1 MKRIIFK
8 LLLFINS
15 TLLVIYMGLE
25 INIQMPCS
33 ISKIVSLFLSSLMLI
48 DAAYVSSCNIKNN
61 KAISLF
67 CGLLALDSWYI
78 LLSFS
83 DNAITNIAFYAL
95 NPVIWYIFINFILM
109 FLFQGSG
116 YKFKKATNFC
126 LTGTCICSLI
136 GIVISDNVFA
146 LLYGV
151 QFLASWL
158 CFILV
163 IAYHRKRAAFVLK
176 AEWKCILLSLVAV
189 IILFIAYCLT
199 TRGIKGNLSNF
210 GVYIPVLLFSISI
223 HGIIL
228 KEHRSFPLSA
238 IFSSF
243 QLMLILL
250 FGIIIY
256 GLITMT
262 LGIGWVSFLL
272 MLDAM
277 FVLIYF
283 CNIILDFNLRQGAG
297 NMVMENKYNAAL
309 AQLQQEEQINLE
321 FSNFLHDNILQD
333 LLSIKNL
340 MYKSTKPDIQKI
352 ITETLDSMNI
362 YIREQMQNYH
372 PVLLSKLTIKENY
385 QNLLAYIAQSFPE
398 RRISIVFDCP
408 ASLFLVPPYDIFI
421 YRLLKELVT
430 NVYKHSTG
438 EKAWITLTQDNGMIV
453 LCVKDN
459 GSADTDSLTSV
470 DSSKHRGLAL
480 STDRVHSMDGT
491 VSITQ
496 NFPRGICVCISLPMK
511 GDASY
516 QYFISR

>member
-15 TLLVIYMGLE
+15 TLLIIYMGLE

-48 DAAYVSSCNIKNN
+48 DATYVSSCNIRDN

-67 CGLLALDSWYI
+67 CGLLALDGWYM
-78 LLSFS
+78 LLSVS
-83 DNAITNIAFYAL
+83 DNAAADIVFYAL
-95 NPVIWYIFINFILM
+95 SPVIWCIFINFILM

-116 YKFKKATNFC
+116 YKFKKAANLC
-126 LTGTCICSLI
+126 LTGTCICSLV
-136 GIVISDNVFA
+136 GILISDNVFA
-146 LLYGV
+146 LLYDI
-151 QFLASWL
+151 QFLLSWL
-158 CFILV
+158 CFV
-163 IAYHRKRAAFVLK
+163 FVVAYHRKRTAFVLK
-176 AEWKCILLSLVAV
+176 AEWKSILSSLVV
-189 IILFIAYCLT
+189 IIILFIAYCLT
-199 TRGIKGNLSNF
+199 TMGIKGNLSNF
-210 GVYIPVLLFSISI
+210 GVYIPVLLFSMSI
-223 HGIIL
+223 HSIIL
-228 KEHRSFPLSA
+228 KEHHSFPLSA
-238 IFSSF
+238 IFSTF

-250 FGIIIY
+250 FGVAVCA
-256 GLITMT
+256 LITMT
-262 LGIGWVSFLL
+262 LGIGWLSFLL

-277 FVLIYF
+277 FVFIYV
-283 CNIILDFNLRQGAG
+283 CNIILDFNLRQGGG
-297 NMVMENKYNAAL
+297 NMVMESKYNAAL
-309 AQLQQEEQINLE
+309 ARLQQEEQINLE

-333 LLSIKNL
+333 LLSIKN
-340 MYKSTKPDIQKI
+340 MMHKSTRPDIQKI

-385 QNLLAYIAQSFPE
+385 QNLLAYIAQLFPE
-398 RRISIVFDCP
+398 RHVGIVFNCP
-408 ASLFLVPPYDIFI
+408 DSLFLVPPYDIFI
-421 YRLLKELVT
+421 YRLMKELVT

-496 NFPRGICVCISLPMK
+496 NFPHGICVCISLPMK

>member
-262 LGIGWVSFLL
+262 LGIGWLSFLL

>member
-95 NPVIWYIFINFILM
+95 SPVIWYIFINFILM

>member
-1 MKRIIFK
+1 MKRMIFK
-8 LLLFINS
+8 LLLFINFI
-15 TLLVIYMGLE
+15 LLILYMGLE

-33 ISKIVSLFLSSLMLI
+33 MSKTVSVFLSSLMLI
-48 DAAYVSSCNIKNN
+48 DASYVSSCNIRDN

-67 CGLLALDSWYI
+67 CGLLALDGWYI
-78 LLSFS
+78 SLSVS
-83 DNAITNIAFYAL
+83 HNAITNIAFYAL
-95 NPVIWYIFINFILM
+95 SPVIWCIFIHFILM

-116 YKFKKATNFC
+116 YKFKKAANLC

-136 GIVISDNVFA
+136 GILISDNMFA
-146 LLYGV
+146 LLYGI

-158 CFILV
+158 CFIFV
-163 IAYHRKRAAFVLK
+163 VAYHRKRVAFVLK
-176 AEWKCILLSLVAV
+176 AEWKSILFSLVV
-189 IILFIAYCLT
+189 IIILFIAYCLT
-199 TRGIKGNLSNF
+199 TMGIKGNFSNF
-210 GVYIPVLLFSISI
+210 GVYIPVLLFSMSI

-228 KEHRSFPLSA
+228 KEHRSFPLSS
-238 IFSSF
+238 IFSRF
-243 QLMLILL
+243 QLLLILL
-250 FGIIIY
+250 FGVIIC

-262 LGIGWVSFLL
+262 LGIGWLSFLL

-277 FVLIYF
+277 FVFIYV
-283 CNIILDFNLRQGAG
+283 CNIILDFNLRQVSG
-297 NMVMENKYNAAL
+297 NMVMESKYNAAL

-333 LLSIKNL
+333 LLSIKN
-340 MYKSTKPDIQKI
+340 MMHKSTSPEIQKI
-352 ITETLDSMNI
+352 ITQTLDNMNS

-385 QNLLAYIAQSFPE
+385 QNLLAYIAQSFPD
-398 RRISIVFDCP
+398 RHVSIVFDCSD
-408 ASLFLVPPYDIFI
+408 SLFLVPPYDIFI

-438 EKAWITLTQDNGMIV
+438 EKAWITLTQDHGMIV

-459 GSADTDSLTSV
+459 GSADTDSLTCV

-480 STDRVHSMDGT
+480 SADRVHRMDGT
-491 VSITQ
+491 VSITP
-496 NFPRGICVCISLPMK
+496 NFPHGICVCINLPMK

>member
-15 TLLVIYMGLE
+15 ILLVIYMGLE

-48 DAAYVSSCNIKNN
+48 DAAYVSSCNIRDN

-78 LLSFS
+78 LLSVS
-83 DNAITNIAFYAL
+83 DNAVTNIAFYAL
-95 NPVIWYIFINFILM
+95 GPVIWCVFINFILV

-116 YKFKKATNFC
+116 YKFKKITNFC

-136 GIVISDNVFA
+136 GILISDNMFA
-146 LLYGV
+146 LLYGI

-158 CFILV
+158 CFIFV
-163 IAYHRKRAAFVLK
+163 VAYHRKRAAFVLK

-189 IILFIAYCLT
+189 IILFIAYCLA
-199 TRGIKGNLSNF
+199 TRGINGNLSNF

-243 QLMLILL
+243 QLILILL
-250 FGIIIY
+250 FGVTIC

-262 LGIGWVSFLL
+262 LGIGWLSFLL

-277 FVLIYF
+277 FVFIYV
-283 CNIILDFNLRQGAG
+283 CNIILDFNLRQGGG
-297 NMVMENKYNAAL
+297 NMVMESKYNAAL

-333 LLSIKNL
+333 LLSIKN
-340 MYKSTKPDIQKI
+340 MMHKSTSPDIQKI
-352 ITETLDSMNI
+352 ITQTLDNMSI
-362 YIREQMQNYH
+362 YIREQIQNCH
-372 PVLLSKLTIKENY
+372 PVLLSKLTVKENY
-385 QNLLAYIAQSFPE
+385 QNLLAYIAQSFPD
-398 RRISIVFDCP
+398 RHISIVFDCSD
-408 ASLFLVPPYDIFI
+408 SLFLVPPYDIFI

-438 EKAWITLTQDNGMIV
+438 EKAWITLTQDNGIIV

-459 GSADTDSLTSV
+459 GSADIDSLTCV

-480 STDRVHSMDGT
+480 SADRVHSMDGT
-491 VSITQ
+491 VSITP
-496 NFPRGICVCISLPMK
+496 NFPHGICVCINLPMK

>member
-1 MKRIIFK
+1 MKRMIFK
-8 LLLFINS
+8 LLLFINFI
-15 TLLVIYMGLE
+15 LLILYMGLE

-33 ISKIVSLFLSSLMLI
+33 MSKTVSVFLSSLMLI
-48 DAAYVSSCNIKNN
+48 DASYVSSCNIRDN

-67 CGLLALDSWYI
+67 CGLLALDGWYI
-78 LLSFS
+78 SLSVS

-95 NPVIWYIFINFILM
+95 SPVIWCIFIHFILM

-116 YKFKKATNFC
+116 YKFKKAANLC

-136 GIVISDNVFA
+136 GILISDNMFA
-146 LLYGV
+146 LLYGI

-158 CFILV
+158 CFIFV
-163 IAYHRKRAAFVLK
+163 AAYHRKRAAFVLK
-176 AEWKCILLSLVAV
+176 AEWKSILFSLVV
-189 IILFIAYCLT
+189 IIILFIAYCLT
-199 TRGIKGNLSNF
+199 TMGIKGNLSNF
-210 GVYIPVLLFSISI
+210 GVYIPVLLFSMSI

-238 IFSSF
+238 IFSRF
-243 QLMLILL
+243 QLLLLLL
-250 FGIIIY
+250 FGVIIC

-262 LGIGWVSFLL
+262 FGIGRLSYLL

-277 FVLIYF
+277 FAFIYV
-283 CNIILDFNLRQGAG
+283 CNIILDFNLRQGSG
-297 NMVMENKYNAAL
+297 NMVMESKYNAAL

-333 LLSIKNL
+333 LLSIKNM
-340 MYKSTKPDIQKI
+340 MYKSTSPEIQKI
-352 ITETLDSMNI
+352 ITQTLDHMNS

-385 QNLLAYIAQSFPE
+385 QNLLAYIAQSFPD
-398 RRISIVFDCP
+398 RHISIVFDCSD
-408 ASLFLVPPYDIFI
+408 SLFLVPPYDIFI

-438 EKAWITLTQDNGMIV
+438 EKAWITLTQDHGMIV

-459 GSADTDSLTSV
+459 GSADTDSLTCV

-480 STDRVHSMDGT
+480 SADRVHSMDGT
-491 VSITQ
+491 VSITP
-496 NFPRGICVCISLPMK
+496 NFPHGICVCISLPMK

>member
-15 TLLVIYMGLE
+15 ILLVIYMGLE

-48 DAAYVSSCNIKNN
+48 DAAYVSSCNIRDN

-78 LLSFS
+78 LLSVS
-83 DNAITNIAFYAL
+83 DNAVTNIAFYAL
-95 NPVIWYIFINFILM
+95 GPVIWCVFINFILV

-116 YKFKKATNFC
+116 YKFKKITNFC

-136 GIVISDNVFA
+136 GILISDNMFA
-146 LLYGV
+146 LLYGI

-158 CFILV
+158 CFIFV
-163 IAYHRKRAAFVLK
+163 VAYHRKRAAFVLK

-189 IILFIAYCLT
+189 IILFIAYCLA
-199 TRGIKGNLSNF
+199 TRGINGNLSNF

-243 QLMLILL
+243 QLILILL
-250 FGIIIY
+250 FGVTIC

-262 LGIGWVSFLL
+262 LGIGWLSFLL

-277 FVLIYF
+277 FVFIYV
-283 CNIILDFNLRQGAG
+283 CNIILDFNLRQGGG
-297 NMVMENKYNAAL
+297 NMVMESKYNAAL

-333 LLSIKNL
+333 LLSIKN
-340 MYKSTKPDIQKI
+340 MMHKSTSPDIQKI
-352 ITETLDSMNI
+352 ITQTLDNMSI
-362 YIREQMQNYH
+362 YIREQIQNCH
-372 PVLLSKLTIKENY
+372 PVLLSKLTVKENY
-385 QNLLAYIAQSFPE
+385 QNLLAYIAQSFPD
-398 RRISIVFDCP
+398 RHISIVFDCSD
-408 ASLFLVPPYDIFI
+408 SLFLVPPYDIFI

-459 GSADTDSLTSV
+459 GSADTDSLTYA
-470 DSSKHRGLAL
+470 DASKHRGLAL
-480 STDRVHSMDGT
+480 SADRVHSMDGT
-491 VSITQ
+491 VSITP
-496 NFPRGICVCISLPMK
+496 NFPHGISVCIHLPMK

>member
-15 TLLVIYMGLE
+15 ILLVIYMGLE

-48 DAAYVSSCNIKNN
+48 DAAYVSSCNIRDN

-78 LLSFS
+78 LLSVS
-83 DNAITNIAFYAL
+83 DNAVTNIAFYAL
-95 NPVIWYIFINFILM
+95 GPVIWCVFINFILV

-116 YKFKKATNFC
+116 YKFKKITNFC

-136 GIVISDNVFA
+136 GILISDNMFA
-146 LLYGV
+146 LLYGI

-158 CFILV
+158 CFIFV
-163 IAYHRKRAAFVLK
+163 VAYHRKRAAFVLK

-189 IILFIAYCLT
+189 IILFIAYCLA
-199 TRGIKGNLSNF
+199 TRGINGNLSNF

-243 QLMLILL
+243 QLILILL
-250 FGIIIY
+250 FGVTIC

-262 LGIGWVSFLL
+262 LGIGWLSFLL

-277 FVLIYF
+277 FVLIYV
-283 CNIILDFNLRQGAG
+283 CNIILDFNLRQGGG
-297 NMVMENKYNAAL
+297 NMVMESKYNAAL

-333 LLSIKNL
+333 LLSIKN
-340 MYKSTKPDIQKI
+340 MMHKSTSPDIQKI
-352 ITETLDSMNI
+352 ITQTLDNMSI
-362 YIREQMQNYH
+362 YIREQIQNCH
-372 PVLLSKLTIKENY
+372 PVLLSKLTVKENY
-385 QNLLAYIAQSFPE
+385 QNLLAYIAQSFPD
-398 RRISIVFDCP
+398 RHISIVFDCSD
-408 ASLFLVPPYDIFI
+408 SLFLVPPYDIFI

-459 GSADTDSLTSV
+459 GSADTDSLTYA
-470 DSSKHRGLAL
+470 DASKHRGLAL
-480 STDRVHSMDGT
+480 SADRVHSMDGT
-491 VSITQ
+491 VSITP
-496 NFPRGICVCISLPMK
+496 NFPHGICVCINLPMK

>member
-25 INIQMPCS
+25 INIQRPCS
-33 ISKIVSLFLSSLMLI
+33 ISKTVSVFLSSLMLI
-48 DAAYVSSCNIKNN
+48 DATYVSSCNIKDN

-78 LLSFS
+78 LLSVS
-83 DNAITNIAFYAL
+83 DNASTNIAFYAL
-95 NPVIWYIFINFILM
+95 SPVIWYIFINFILM

-116 YKFKKATNFC
+116 YKFKKVTNFC

-136 GIVISDNVFA
+136 GIFISDNMFA
-146 LLYGV
+146 LLYGI
-151 QFLASWL
+151 QFLVSWL
-158 CFILV
+158 CFIFV
-163 IAYHRKRAAFVLK
+163 VAYHRKRTTFVLK
-176 AEWKCILLSLVAV
+176 AEWKSILFSLVV
-189 IILFIAYCLT
+189 IIILFIAYCLT
-199 TRGIKGNLSNF
+199 TTGIKGNLSNF
-210 GVYIPVLLFSISI
+210 GVYIPVLLFSMSI
-223 HGIIL
+223 HSIIL

-262 LGIGWVSFLL
+262 LGTGWLSFLL
-272 MLDAM
+272 MSDAM
-277 FVLIYF
+277 FVFIYV
-283 CNIILDFNLRQGAG
+283 CNIILDFNLRQKAG
-297 NMVMENKYNAAL
+297 NMVMESKYNAAL

-333 LLSIKNL
+333 LLSIKNM

-352 ITETLDSMNI
+352 ITETLDNMNI

-372 PVLLSKLTIKENY
+372 PVLLSKLTTKENY

-398 RRISIVFDCP
+398 RRISIVFNCP
-408 ASLFLVPPYDIFI
+408 DSLFLVPPYDIFI

-438 EKAWITLTQDNGMIV
+438 EQAWVTLSQDNGMIG

-459 GSADTDSLTSV
+459 GSADADSLIYA

-491 VSITQ
+491 ISITQ
-496 NFPRGICVCISLPMK
+496 NFPHGICVCINLPMK
-511 GDASY
+511 GAVSY

>member
-33 ISKIVSLFLSSLMLI
+33 ISKTVSLFLSSLMLI
-48 DAAYVSSCNIKNN
+48 DAAYVSSCNIKDN

-78 LLSFS
+78 LLSVS

-95 NPVIWYIFINFILM
+95 SPVIWYIFINFILM

-116 YKFKKATNFC
+116 YKFKKVTNFC

-136 GIVISDNVFA
+136 GIFISDNVFA
-146 LLYGV
+146 LLYGI
-151 QFLASWL
+151 QFLVSWL
-158 CFILV
+158 CFIFV

-189 IILFIAYCLT
+189 IVLFIAYCLT

-250 FGIIIY
+250 FGIIIC

-262 LGIGWVSFLL
+262 LGIGRLSFLL

-277 FVLIYF
+277 FVLIYV
-283 CNIILDFNLRQGAG
+283 CNIILDFNLRQGG
-297 NMVMENKYNAAL
+297 GDMVMESSY
-309 AQLQQEEQINLE
+309 
-321 FSNFLHDNILQD
+321 SR
-333 LLSIKNL
+333 
-340 MYKSTKPDIQKI
+340 KS
-352 ITETLDSMNI
+352 
-362 YIREQMQNYH
+362 R
-372 PVLLSKLTIKENY
+372 
-385 QNLLAYIAQSFPE
+385 
-398 RRISIVFDCP
+398 
-408 ASLFLVPPYDIFI
+408 
-421 YRLLKELVT
+421 
-430 NVYKHSTG
+430 
-438 EKAWITLTQDNGMIV
+438 
-453 LCVKDN
+453 
-459 GSADTDSLTSV
+459 
-470 DSSKHRGLAL
+470 
-480 STDRVHSMDGT
+480 
-491 VSITQ
+491 
-496 NFPRGICVCISLPMK
+496 
-511 GDASY
+511 
-516 QYFISR
+516 

>member
-15 TLLVIYMGLE
+15 ILLVIYMGLE

-48 DAAYVSSCNIKNN
+48 DAAYVSSCNIRDN

-78 LLSFS
+78 LLSVS
-83 DNAITNIAFYAL
+83 DNAVTNIAFYAL
-95 NPVIWYIFINFILM
+95 GPVIWCVFINFILV

-116 YKFKKATNFC
+116 YKFKKITNFC

-136 GIVISDNVFA
+136 GILISDNMFA
-146 LLYGV
+146 LLYGI

-158 CFILV
+158 CFIFV
-163 IAYHRKRAAFVLK
+163 VAYHRKRAAFVLK

-189 IILFIAYCLT
+189 IILFIAYCLA
-199 TRGIKGNLSNF
+199 TRGINGNLSNF

-243 QLMLILL
+243 QLILILL
-250 FGIIIY
+250 FGVTIC

-262 LGIGWVSFLL
+262 LGIGWLSFLL

-277 FVLIYF
+277 FVFIYV
-283 CNIILDFNLRQGAG
+283 CNIILDFNLRQGGG
-297 NMVMENKYNAAL
+297 NMVMESKYNAAL

-333 LLSIKNL
+333 LLSIKN
-340 MYKSTKPDIQKI
+340 MIHKSTSPDIQKI
-352 ITETLDSMNI
+352 ITQTLDNMSI
-362 YIREQMQNYH
+362 YIREQIQNCH
-372 PVLLSKLTIKENY
+372 PVLLSKLTVKENY
-385 QNLLAYIAQSFPE
+385 QNLLAYIAQSFPD
-398 RRISIVFDCP
+398 RHISIVFDCSD
-408 ASLFLVPPYDIFI
+408 SLFLVPPYDIFI

-459 GSADTDSLTSV
+459 GSADTDSLTYA
-470 DSSKHRGLAL
+470 DASKHRGLAL
-480 STDRVHSMDGT
+480 SADRVHSMDGT
-491 VSITQ
+491 VSITP
-496 NFPRGICVCISLPMK
+496 NFPHGICVCINLPMK

>member
-48 DAAYVSSCNIKNN
+48 DAAYVSSCNIRDN

-78 LLSFS
+78 LLSVS
-83 DNAITNIAFYAL
+83 DNAVTNIAFYAL
-95 NPVIWYIFINFILM
+95 GPVIWCVFINFILV

-116 YKFKKATNFC
+116 YKFKKITNFC

-136 GIVISDNVFA
+136 GILISDNMFA
-146 LLYGV
+146 LLYGI

-158 CFILV
+158 CFIFV
-163 IAYHRKRAAFVLK
+163 VAYHRKRAAFVLK

-189 IILFIAYCLT
+189 IILFIAYCLA
-199 TRGIKGNLSNF
+199 TRGINGNLSNF

-250 FGIIIY
+250 FGVIIC

-262 LGIGWVSFLL
+262 LGIGWLSFLL

-277 FVLIYF
+277 FVFIYV
-283 CNIILDFNLRQGAG
+283 CNIILDFNLRQGGG
-297 NMVMENKYNAAL
+297 NMVMESKYNAAL

-333 LLSIKNL
+333 LLSIKN
-340 MYKSTKPDIQKI
+340 MMHKSTSPDIQKI
-352 ITETLDSMNI
+352 ITQTLDNMSI
-362 YIREQMQNYH
+362 YIREQIQNCH
-372 PVLLSKLTIKENY
+372 PVLLSKLTVKENY
-385 QNLLAYIAQSFPE
+385 QNLLAYIAQSFPD
-398 RRISIVFDCP
+398 RHISIVFDCSD
-408 ASLFLVPPYDIFI
+408 SLFLVPPYDIFI

-459 GSADTDSLTSV
+459 GSADTDSLTYA
-470 DSSKHRGLAL
+470 DASKHRGLAL
-480 STDRVHSMDGT
+480 SADRVHSMDGT
-491 VSITQ
+491 VSITP
-496 NFPRGICVCISLPMK
+496 NFPHGICVCINLPMK

>member
-15 TLLVIYMGLE
+15 ILLVIYMGLE

-48 DAAYVSSCNIKNN
+48 DAAYVSSCNIRDN

-78 LLSFS
+78 LLSVS
-83 DNAITNIAFYAL
+83 DNAVTNIAFYAL
-95 NPVIWYIFINFILM
+95 GPVIWCVFINFILV

-116 YKFKKATNFC
+116 YKFKKITNFC

-136 GIVISDNVFA
+136 GILISDNMFA
-146 LLYGV
+146 LLYGI

-158 CFILV
+158 CFIFV
-163 IAYHRKRAAFVLK
+163 VAYHRKRAAFVLK

-189 IILFIAYCLT
+189 IILFIAYCLA
-199 TRGIKGNLSNF
+199 TRGINGNLSNF

-243 QLMLILL
+243 QLILILL
-250 FGIIIY
+250 FGVTIC

-262 LGIGWVSFLL
+262 LGIGWLSFLL

-277 FVLIYF
+277 FVFIYV
-283 CNIILDFNLRQGAG
+283 CNIILDFNLRQGGG
-297 NMVMENKYNAAL
+297 NMVMESKYNAAL

-333 LLSIKNL
+333 LLSIKN
-340 MYKSTKPDIQKI
+340 MMHKSTSPDIQKI
-352 ITETLDSMNI
+352 ITQTLDNMSI
-362 YIREQMQNYH
+362 YIREQIQNCH
-372 PVLLSKLTIKENY
+372 PVLLSKLTVKENY
-385 QNLLAYIAQSFPE
+385 QNLLAYIAQSFPD
-398 RRISIVFDCP
+398 RHISIVFDCSD
-408 ASLFLVPPYDIFI
+408 SLFLVPPYDIFI

-459 GSADTDSLTSV
+459 GSADTDSLTYA
-470 DSSKHRGLAL
+470 DASKHRGLAL
-480 STDRVHSMDGT
+480 SADRVHSMDGT
-491 VSITQ
+491 VSITP
-496 NFPRGICVCISLPMK
+496 NFPHGICVCIHLPMK

>member
-8 LLLFINS
+8 LLLFINY
-15 TLLVIYMGLE
+15 TLLIIYIGLE

-48 DAAYVSSCNIKNN
+48 DATYVSSCNIRDN

-67 CGLLALDSWYI
+67 CGLLALDGWYM
-78 LLSFS
+78 LLSVS
-83 DNAITNIAFYAL
+83 DNAAADIVFYAL
-95 NPVIWYIFINFILM
+95 SPVIWCIFINFILM

-116 YKFKKATNFC
+116 YKFKKAANLC
-126 LTGTCICSLI
+126 LTGTCICSLV
-136 GIVISDNVFA
+136 GILISDNVFA
-146 LLYGV
+146 LLYDI
-151 QFLASWL
+151 QFLLSWL
-158 CFILV
+158 CFV
-163 IAYHRKRAAFVLK
+163 FVVAYHRKRTAFVLK
-176 AEWKCILLSLVAV
+176 AEWKSILSSLVV
-189 IILFIAYCLT
+189 IIILFIAYCLT
-199 TRGIKGNLSNF
+199 TMGIKGNLSNF
-210 GVYIPVLLFSISI
+210 GVYIPALLFSMSI
-223 HGIIL
+223 HSIIL
-228 KEHRSFPLSA
+228 KEHHSFPLSA
-238 IFSSF
+238 IFSRF

-250 FGIIIY
+250 FGVAVCA
-256 GLITMT
+256 LITMT
-262 LGIGWVSFLL
+262 LGISWLSFLL

-277 FVLIYF
+277 FVFIYV
-283 CNIILDFNLRQGAG
+283 CNIILDFNLRQGRG
-297 NMVMENKYNAAL
+297 NMVMESKYNAAL
-309 AQLQQEEQINLE
+309 AQLQQEERIYLE

-333 LLSIKNL
+333 LLSIKN
-340 MYKSTKPDIQKI
+340 MMHKSARPDIQKI

-385 QNLLAYIAQSFPE
+385 QNLLAYIAQLFPE
-398 RRISIVFDCP
+398 RHVGIVFNCP
-408 ASLFLVPPYDIFI
+408 DSLFLVPPYDIFI
-421 YRLLKELVT
+421 YRLMKELVT

-496 NFPRGICVCISLPMK
+496 NFLHGICVCISLPMK

>member
-1 MKRIIFK
+1 MKRIIIK

-15 TLLVIYMGLE
+15 ILLIIYMGLE

-33 ISKIVSLFLSSLMLI
+33 MSKTVSVFLSSLMLI
-48 DAAYVSSCNIKNN
+48 DAAYVSSCNIRDN

-67 CGLLALDSWYI
+67 CGLLALDGWYM
-78 LLSFS
+78 LLSVS
-83 DNAITNIAFYAL
+83 DNAIADIVFYAL
-95 NPVIWYIFINFILM
+95 SPVIWCIFINFILM

-116 YKFKKATNFC
+116 YKFKKAANLC

-136 GIVISDNVFA
+136 GILISDNVFA
-146 LLYGV
+146 LLYGI

-158 CFILV
+158 CFIFI

-176 AEWKCILLSLVAV
+176 AEWKSILFSLMAI

-199 TRGIKGNLSNF
+199 TMGIKGNLSNF

-250 FGIIIY
+250 FGIIIC
-256 GLITMT
+256 GLITIT
-262 LGIGWVSFLL
+262 LGIGWLSFLL

-277 FVLIYF
+277 FVLIYV
-283 CNIILDFNLRQGAG
+283 CNIILDFNLRQGGG
-297 NMVMENKYNAAL
+297 NMVIENKYNAAL

-333 LLSIKNL
+333 LLSIKN
-340 MYKSTKPDIQKI
+340 MMHKSTSPDIQKI
-352 ITETLDSMNI
+352 ITQTLDNMSI
-362 YIREQMQNYH
+362 YIREQIQNCH
-372 PVLLSKLTIKENY
+372 PVLLSKLTVKENY
-385 QNLLAYIAQSFPE
+385 QNLLAYIAQSFPD
-398 RRISIVFDCP
+398 RHISIVFDCSD
-408 ASLFLVPPYDIFI
+408 SLFLVPPYDIFI

-459 GSADTDSLTSV
+459 GSADTDSLTYA
-470 DSSKHRGLAL
+470 DASKHRGLAL
-480 STDRVHSMDGT
+480 SADRVHSMDGT
-491 VSITQ
+491 VSITP
-496 NFPRGICVCISLPMK
+496 NFPHGICVCINLPMK

>member
-25 INIQMPCS
+25 INIQRPCS
-33 ISKIVSLFLSSLMLI
+33 ISKTVSVFLSSLMLI
-48 DAAYVSSCNIKNN
+48 DATYVSSCNIKDN

-78 LLSFS
+78 LLSVS
-83 DNAITNIAFYAL
+83 DNASTNIAFYAL
-95 NPVIWYIFINFILM
+95 SPVIWYIFINFILM

-116 YKFKKATNFC
+116 YKFKKVTNFC

-136 GIVISDNVFA
+136 GIFISDNMFA
-146 LLYGV
+146 LLYGI
-151 QFLASWL
+151 QFLVSWL
-158 CFILV
+158 CFIFV
-163 IAYHRKRAAFVLK
+163 VAYHRKRTAFVIK
-176 AEWKCILLSLVAV
+176 AEWKSILFSLVV
-189 IILFIAYCLT
+189 IIILFIAYCLT
-199 TRGIKGNLSNF
+199 TTGIKGNLSNF
-210 GVYIPVLLFSISI
+210 GVYIPVLLFSMSI
-223 HGIIL
+223 HSIIL

-238 IFSSF
+238 ILSSF

-262 LGIGWVSFLL
+262 LGTGWLSFLL
-272 MLDAM
+272 MSDAM
-277 FVLIYF
+277 FVFIYV
-283 CNIILDFNLRQGAG
+283 CNIILDFNLRQKAG
-297 NMVMENKYNAAL
+297 NMVMESKYNAAL

-333 LLSIKNL
+333 LLSIKNM

-352 ITETLDSMNI
+352 ITETLDNMNI

-372 PVLLSKLTIKENY
+372 PVLLSKLTTKENY

-398 RRISIVFDCP
+398 RRISIVFNCP
-408 ASLFLVPPYDIFI
+408 DSLFLVPPYDIFI

-438 EKAWITLTQDNGMIV
+438 EQAWVTLSQDNGMIG

-459 GSADTDSLTSV
+459 GSADADSLIYA

-491 VSITQ
+491 ISITQ
-496 NFPRGICVCISLPMK
+496 NFPHGICVCINLPMK
-511 GDASY
+511 GDVSY

>member
-15 TLLVIYMGLE
+15 TLFIIYMGLE

-33 ISKIVSLFLSSLMLI
+33 ISKIVSLFLSSLMLA
-48 DAAYVSSCNIKNN
+48 DATYVSSCNIRDN

-67 CGLLALDSWYI
+67 CGLLALDGWYM
-78 LLSFS
+78 LLSVS
-83 DNAITNIAFYAL
+83 DNTIADIVFYAL
-95 NPVIWYIFINFILM
+95 SPVIWCIFINFILM

-116 YKFKKATNFC
+116 YKFKKATIFC

-136 GIVISDNVFA
+136 GILISDNVFA
-146 LLYGV
+146 LLYGI
-151 QFLASWL
+151 QFLVSWL
-158 CFILV
+158 CFV
-163 IAYHRKRAAFVLK
+163 FVVAYHRKRTAFVLK
-176 AEWKCILLSLVAV
+176 SEWKSSLFSLVII

-199 TRGIKGNLSNF
+199 TMGITGNLSNF
-210 GVYIPVLLFSISI
+210 GVYIPVLLFSMSI

-228 KEHRSFPLSA
+228 KEHHSFPLSA
-238 IFSSF
+238 IFSRF

-250 FGIIIY
+250 SGVTIC

-262 LGIGWVSFLL
+262 LGIGWLSFLL

-277 FVLIYF
+277 FVFIYV
-283 CNIILDFNLRQGAG
+283 CNIILDFNLRQGGG
-297 NMVMENKYNAAL
+297 NMVMESKYNAAL

-333 LLSIKNL
+333 LLSIKN
-340 MYKSTKPDIQKI
+340 MMHKSTRPDIQKI

-372 PVLLSKLTIKENY
+372 PILLSKLTIKENY

-398 RRISIVFDCP
+398 RRASIVFDCSD
-408 ASLFLVPPYDIFI
+408 ALFLVPPYDIFI

-438 EKAWITLTQDNGMIV
+438 DKAWITLTQDNGIIV

-459 GSADTDSLTSV
+459 GSADTGSLTYA

-480 STDRVHSMDGT
+480 ITDRVQSMDGT

-496 NFPRGICVCISLPMK
+496 NFPHGICVCINLPMK